1 MKKFDPWGDEFSE
14 IDDTQDDADLSET
27 DGLEYAEDDDFY
39 ERNTNL
45 ENQLLEL

>member
-1 MKKFDPWGDEFSE
+1 MKKFEPWDDEFSE
-14 IDDTQDDADLSET
+14 IDEVQDDADLSET
-27 DGLEYAEDDDFY
+27 DGLEDVEDDDFY

>member
-1 MKKFDPWGDEFSE
+1 MKYFEPWDDEFSE
-14 IDDTQDDADLSET
+14 IDEVQDDADLSET
-27 DGLEYAEDDDFY
+27 DGLEDVEDDDFY